1 MAEIF
6 QILSTDSKKN
16 HLKTNFREEVCILF
30 EKPNNLACQ
39 KMHSYQIKT
48 NWSRTRAYLQNMVKT
63 HFYKKNILAENL
75 LKEDVTYLLLLPTHY
90 PSTHSHKK
98 R

>member
-1 MAEIF
+1 M
-6 QILSTDSKKN
+6 
-16 HLKTNFREEVCILF
+16 KTIFREEVCILF

-39 KMHSYQIKT
+39 KKHSYQIKT

-90 PSTHSHKK
+90 PSTILYINHGNARLSRVFEEKK
-98 R
+98 TVE